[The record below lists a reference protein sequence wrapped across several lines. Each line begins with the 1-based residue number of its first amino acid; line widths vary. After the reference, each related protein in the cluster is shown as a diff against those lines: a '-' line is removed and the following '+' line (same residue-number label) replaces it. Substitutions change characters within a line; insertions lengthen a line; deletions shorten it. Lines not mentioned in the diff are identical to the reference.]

1 MVGTRKE
8 ESKNMFVLKH
18 AFLNL
23 RRHSW
28 KCLVVCIFLFL
39 LILGIIVTETIYTSA
54 KRFTSDYSQQFS
66 TVATVI
72 EPDLSNSTHEKKLT
86 KEQYLKFGE
95 SKYVNSVKMMA
106 SIPISFNTLKPI
118 EIPSPI
124 QFQKLEG
131 NELEKSFYQVSANWF
146 GVGPQDLVK
155 ELAESGM
162 EISAGNS
169 TLKMNECV
177 VSSEFAQLNELK
189 IGDSI
194 QVTVTGNEKLAPQT
208 LSIAGIY
215 QPKKTAK
222 IVGTSE
228 FMVIQSNDIFTNWE
242 TIHAVENF
250 DQVGYNNVSY
260 ELKNQN
266 DFDRFLKEME
276 TKGLPSEYQVMT
288 NEANLKMLLSPVN
301 GVGTL
306 AGTIL
311 LGIFI
316 FGNFGLALFS
326 LRQFRQRQA
335 EICVL
340 RNLGITKKQLIKS
353 RLLELL
359 IVTGFS
365 FGIALLVT
373 NWIVQPIADWQL
385 LNQKMWMGNVDQLF
399 SNMPNG
405 KTETIKSI
413 PMMLNK
419 RSFFNTLGITSL
431 FLMTITAID
440 SYQLFKFEPLE
451 FLLERNVD
459 E

>member
-1 MVGTRKE
+1 
-8 ESKNMFVLKH
+8 MFVLKH

-23 RRHSW
+23 RRPSW
-28 KCLVVCIFLFL
+28 KSLVICIMLFL
-39 LILGIIVTETIYTSA
+39 LTLGIIVTETIYTSA
-54 KRFTSDYSQQFS
+54 RRFTSDYSQQFS

-118 EIPSPI
+118 EIPNPI
-124 QFQKLEG
+124 QFQKLEID
-131 NELEKSFYQVSANWF
+131 ELEKSFYQTAQATTNWF
-146 GVGPQDLVK
+146 GLGPQDMVK

-162 EISAGNS
+162 EISTGNL
-169 TLKMNECV
+169 TLKMNECLL
-177 VSSEFAQLNELK
+177 SSEFVQLNELK

-194 QVTVTGNEKLAPQT
+194 QVTVTGNEKMAPQT

-215 QPKKTAK
+215 QPNKTAK

-228 FMVIQSNDIFTNWE
+228 FMESQRNDIFTNWE

-250 DQVGYNNVSY
+250 NQVGYNNVSY

-266 DFDRFLKEME
+266 DFDRFLKEMK

-288 NEANLKMLLSPVN
+288 NETNLKMLLSPVN

-359 IVTGFS
+359 VVAGFN

-385 LNQKMWMGNVDQLF
+385 LNQKMLMGNVDQLF
-399 SNMPNG
+399 SNMPSGKNG
-405 KTETIKSI
+405 TIKSI

-419 RSFFNTLGITSL
+419 LSFFNTFGITSL
-431 FLMTITAID
+431 FLMTIISID

-451 FLLERNVD
+451 FLLERNVY